1 MYGGIDMDKKR
12 VGIIT
17 GIIIIL
23 ILVIGLV
30 VYSFVGRK
38 EEKKQENT
46 TVKHETAEK
55 LYKGQDG
62 ETCTEVTIVSHNA
75 KASETDDKVLLYL
88 IFGQMKK
95 DKVLGN
101 EITKDDYMKSAE
113 KILKNE
119 DIPEAFEDYVYEGY
133 AYELNG
139 NQLTRKKVKCDSK
152 KYVSKLYGYSNNE
165 ETLTLNVKAGY
176 IENNQVYDLNGT
188 ALGAYSADTL
198 NEMLDKGTLQVYTY
212 QTQGGKYQLESV
224 SVK

>member
-1 MYGGIDMDKKR
+1 MNKKR
-12 VGIIT
+12 VGIII
-17 GIIIIL
+17 GIIVIL
-23 ILVIGLV
+23 LLV
-30 VYSFVGRK
+30 VGFVIYSFVINK
-38 EEKKQENT
+38 TEEKTEST

-62 ETCTEVTIVSHNA
+62 ETCTEVNIVSHNA

-101 EITKDDYMKSAE
+101 EITKDDYIKSAE

-133 AYELNG
+133 AYELDG
-139 NQLTRKKVKCDSK
+139 DQLTRKKVECDSK

-176 IENNQVYDLNGT
+176 IENEMLYDLNGKEIGT
-188 ALGAYSADTL
+188 YQEDEL
-198 NEMLDKGTLQVYTY
+198 NEMLDQGTLQVYTY
-212 QTQGGKYQLESV
+212 QAQDGDYQLESV
-224 SVK
+224 GMK

>member
-1 MYGGIDMDKKR
+1 MNKKR
-12 VGIIT
+12 VGIII
-17 GIIIIL
+17 GIIVIL
-23 ILVIGLV
+23 LFVVGFVI
-30 VYSFVGRK
+30 YSFVINK
-38 EEKKQENT
+38 TEEKTESI

-62 ETCTEVTIVSHNA
+62 ETCTEVNIVSHNA
-75 KASETDDKVLLYL
+75 KVSETDDKVLLYL

-101 EITKDDYMKSAE
+101 EITKDDYIKSAE

-133 AYELNG
+133 AYELDG
-139 NQLTRKKVKCDSK
+139 DQLTRKKVECDSK

-176 IENNQVYDLNGT
+176 IENEMLYDLNGKEIGT
-188 ALGAYSADTL
+188 YQEDEL
-198 NEMLDKGTLQVYTY
+198 NEMLDQGTLQVYTY
-212 QTQGGKYQLESV
+212 QAQDGDYQLESV

>member
-1 MYGGIDMDKKR
+1 MDKKR
-12 VGIIT
+12 VGIIA

-30 VYSFVGRK
+30 IYSFVINK
-38 EEKKQENT
+38 TEEKTEST
-46 TVKHETAEK
+46 TVKHETVEK
-55 LYKGQDG
+55 LYKEQDG
-62 ETCTEVTIVSHNA
+62 ETCTEVNIVSHNT

-101 EITKDDYMKSAE
+101 EITKDDYIKSAE

-133 AYELNG
+133 AYELDG
-139 NQLTRKKVKCDSK
+139 DQLTRKKVKCDSK

-176 IENNQVYDLNGT
+176 IENETLYDLNGKEIGT
-188 ALGAYSADTL
+188 YQEDEL
-198 NEMLDKGTLQVYTY
+198 NEMLDQGTLQVYTY
-212 QTQGGKYQLESV
+212 QAQDGNYQLESV

>member
-1 MYGGIDMDKKR
+1 MNKKR
-12 VGIIT
+12 VGIII
-17 GIIIIL
+17 GIIVIL
-23 ILVIGLV
+23 LFVVGLVI
-30 VYSFVGRK
+30 YSFVINK
-38 EEKKQENT
+38 TEEKTESI

-55 LYKGQDG
+55 LYKEQDG
-62 ETCTEVTIVSHNA
+62 ETCTEVNIVSHNA
-75 KASETDDKVLLYL
+75 KVSETDDKVLLYL

-95 DKVLGN
+95 DKILEN

-139 NQLTRKKVKCDSK
+139 DQLTRKKVKCDSK

-176 IENNQVYDLNGT
+176 IENETLYDLNGKEIGT
-188 ALGAYSADTL
+188 YQEDEL
-198 NEMLDKGTLQVYTY
+198 NEMLDQGTLQVYTY
-212 QTQGGKYQLESV
+212 QAQDGDYQLESV
-224 SVK
+224 GMK

>member
-1 MYGGIDMDKKR
+1 MNKKR
-12 VGIIT
+12 VGIII
-17 GIIIIL
+17 GIIVIL
-23 ILVIGLV
+23 LFVVGFVI
-30 VYSFVGRK
+30 YSFVINK
-38 EEKKQENT
+38 TEERTESI

-55 LYKGQDG
+55 LYKEQDG
-62 ETCTEVTIVSHNA
+62 ETCTEVNIVSHNA
-75 KASETDDKVLLYL
+75 KVSETDDKVLLYL

-101 EITKDDYMKSAE
+101 EITKDDYIKSAE

-139 NQLTRKKVKCDSK
+139 DQLTRKKVKCDSK

-176 IENNQVYDLNGT
+176 IENETLYDLNGKEIGT
-188 ALGAYSADTL
+188 YQEDEL
-198 NEMLDKGTLQVYTY
+198 NEMLDQGTLQVYTY
-212 QTQGGKYQLESV
+212 QAQDGDYQLESV
-224 SVK
+224 GMK

>member
-1 MYGGIDMDKKR
+1 MDKKR
-12 VGIIT
+12 VGIIA

-30 VYSFVGRK
+30 IYSFVINK
-38 EEKKQENT
+38 TEEKTEST
-46 TVKHETAEK
+46 TVKHETVEK
-55 LYKGQDG
+55 LYKEQDG
-62 ETCTEVTIVSHNA
+62 ETCTEVNIVSHNT

-101 EITKDDYMKSAE
+101 EITKDDYIKSAE

-139 NQLTRKKVKCDSK
+139 DQLTRKKVKCDSK

-176 IENNQVYDLNGT
+176 IENEMLYDLNGKEIGT
-188 ALGAYSADTL
+188 YQEDEL
-198 NEMLDKGTLQVYTY
+198 NEMLDQGTLQVYTY
-212 QTQGGKYQLESV
+212 QAQDGDYQLESV

>member
-1 MYGGIDMDKKR
+1 MDKKR
-12 VGIIT
+12 VGIIA

-30 VYSFVGRK
+30 IYSFVINK
-38 EEKKQENT
+38 TEEKTEST
-46 TVKHETAEK
+46 TVKHETVEK
-55 LYKGQDG
+55 LYKEQDG
-62 ETCTEVTIVSHNA
+62 ETCTEVNIVSHNT

-101 EITKDDYMKSAE
+101 EITKDDYIKSAE

-133 AYELNG
+133 AYELDG
-139 NQLTRKKVKCDSK
+139 DQLTRKKVKCDSK

-176 IENNQVYDLNGT
+176 IENNQVYDLNGKEIGT
-188 ALGAYSADTL
+188 YQEDEL
-198 NEMLDKGTLQVYTY
+198 NEMLDQGTLQVYTY
-212 QTQGGKYQLESV
+212 QAQDGDYQLESV

>member
-1 MYGGIDMDKKR
+1 MNKKR
-12 VGIIT
+12 VGIII
-17 GIIIIL
+17 GIIVIL
-23 ILVIGLV
+23 LFVVGFVI
-30 VYSFVGRK
+30 YSFVINK
-38 EEKKQENT
+38 TEEKTESI

-55 LYKGQDG
+55 LYKEQDG
-62 ETCTEVTIVSHNA
+62 ETCTEVNIVSHNA
-75 KASETDDKVLLYL
+75 KVSETDDKVLLYL

-139 NQLTRKKVKCDSK
+139 DQLTRKKVKCDSK

-176 IENNQVYDLNGT
+176 IENETLYDLNGKEIGT
-188 ALGAYSADTL
+188 YQEDEL
-198 NEMLDKGTLQVYTY
+198 NEMLDQGTLQVYTY
-212 QTQGGKYQLESV
+212 QAQDGDYQLESV
-224 SVK
+224 GMK

>member
-1 MYGGIDMDKKR
+1 MNKKR
-12 VGIIT
+12 VGIII
-17 GIIIIL
+17 GIIVIL
-23 ILVIGLV
+23 LFVVGFVI
-30 VYSFVGRK
+30 YSFVINK
-38 EEKKQENT
+38 TEEKTESI

-55 LYKGQDG
+55 LYKEQDG
-62 ETCTEVTIVSHNA
+62 ETCTEVNIVSHNA
-75 KASETDDKVLLYL
+75 KVSETDDKVLLYL

-101 EITKDDYMKSAE
+101 EITKDDYIKSAE

-133 AYELNG
+133 AYELDG
-139 NQLTRKKVKCDSK
+139 DQLTRKKVKCDSK

-176 IENNQVYDLNGT
+176 IENETLYDLNGKEIGT
-188 ALGAYSADTL
+188 YQEDEL
-198 NEMLDKGTLQVYTY
+198 NEMLDQGTLQVYTY
-212 QTQGGKYQLESV
+212 QAQDGDYQLESV

>member
-1 MYGGIDMDKKR
+1 MNKKR
-12 VGIIT
+12 VGLII
-17 GIIIIL
+17 GIVV
-23 ILVIGLV
+23 ILVLVVGLF
-30 VYSFVGRK
+30 VYSFAINK
-38 EEKKQENT
+38 EEKKTENQ
-46 TVKHETAEK
+46 TVKHDTAEK
-55 LYKGQDG
+55 LYKEQDG
-62 ETCTEVTIVSHNA
+62 NTCTEVNIVSHNA
-75 KASETDDKVLLYL
+75 KVSETDDKVLLYL

-139 NQLTRKKVKCDSK
+139 DQLTRKKVKCDSK

-176 IENNQVYDLNGT
+176 IENEMLYDLNGKEIGT
-188 ALGAYSADTL
+188 YQEDEL
-198 NEMLDKGTLQVYTY
+198 NEMLDQGTLQVYTY
-212 QTQGGKYQLESV
+212 QAQDGDYQLESV
-224 SVK
+224 GMK

>member
-1 MYGGIDMDKKR
+1 MNKKR
-12 VGIIT
+12 VGIII
-17 GIIIIL
+17 GIIVVL
-23 ILVIGLV
+23 LFVVGFVI
-30 VYSFVGRK
+30 YSFVINK
-38 EEKKQENT
+38 TEEKTESI

-62 ETCTEVTIVSHNA
+62 ETCTEVNIVSHNA
-75 KASETDDKVLLYL
+75 KVSETDDKVLLYL

-95 DKVLGN
+95 DKILEN
-101 EITKDDYMKSAE
+101 EITKDDYIKSAE

-139 NQLTRKKVKCDSK
+139 DQLTRKKVKCDSK

-176 IENNQVYDLNGT
+176 IENETLYDLNGKEIGT
-188 ALGAYSADTL
+188 YQEDEL
-198 NEMLDKGTLQVYTY
+198 NEMLDQGTLQVYTY
-212 QTQGGKYQLESV
+212 QAQDGDYQLESV
-224 SVK
+224 GMK

>member
-1 MYGGIDMDKKR
+1 MDKKR
-12 VGIIT
+12 VGIIA

-30 VYSFVGRK
+30 IYSFVINK
-38 EEKKQENT
+38 TEEKTESI

-55 LYKGQDG
+55 LYKEQDG
-62 ETCTEVTIVSHNA
+62 ETCTEVNIVSHNT
-75 KASETDDKVLLYL
+75 KVSETDDKVLLYL

-101 EITKDDYMKSAE
+101 EITKDDYIKSAE

-139 NQLTRKKVKCDSK
+139 DQLTRKKVKCDSK
-152 KYVSKLYGYSNNE
+152 KYVSKLYGYSNHE
-165 ETLTLNVKAGY
+165 ETLTLNIKAGY
-176 IENNQVYDLNGT
+176 IENEMLYDLNEKEIGT
-188 ALGAYSADTL
+188 YQEDEL
-198 NEMLDKGTLQVYTY
+198 NEMLDQGTLQVYTY
-212 QTQGGKYQLESV
+212 QAQDGDYQLESV

>member
-1 MYGGIDMDKKR
+1 MDKKR
-12 VGIIT
+12 VGIIA

-30 VYSFVGRK
+30 IYSFVIYK
-38 EEKKQENT
+38 TEEKTEST
-46 TVKHETAEK
+46 TVKHETVEK
-55 LYKGQDG
+55 LYKEQDG
-62 ETCTEVTIVSHNA
+62 ETCTEVNIVSHNT

-101 EITKDDYMKSAE
+101 EITKDDYIKSAE

-133 AYELNG
+133 AYELDG
-139 NQLTRKKVKCDSK
+139 DQLTRKKVKCDSK

-165 ETLTLNVKAGY
+165 ETLTLNIKAGY
-176 IENNQVYDLNGT
+176 IENEMLYDLNGKEIGT
-188 ALGAYSADTL
+188 YQEDEL
-198 NEMLDKGTLQVYTY
+198 NEMLDQGTLQVYTY
-212 QTQGGKYQLESV
+212 QAQDGDYQLESV

>member
-1 MYGGIDMDKKR
+1 MNKKR
-12 VGIIT
+12 VGIII
-17 GIIIIL
+17 GIIVIL
-23 ILVIGLV
+23 LFVDGFVI
-30 VYSFVGRK
+30 YSFVINK
-38 EEKKQENT
+38 TEEKTESI

-55 LYKGQDG
+55 LYKEQDG
-62 ETCTEVTIVSHNA
+62 ETCTEVNIVSHNA

-101 EITKDDYMKSAE
+101 EITKDDYIKSAE

-139 NQLTRKKVKCDSK
+139 DQLTRKKVECDSK

-176 IENNQVYDLNGT
+176 IENEMLYDLNGKEIGT
-188 ALGAYSADTL
+188 YQEDEL
-198 NEMLDKGTLQVYTY
+198 NEMLDQGTLQVYTY
-212 QTQGGKYQLESV
+212 RAQNGDYQLESV

>member
-1 MYGGIDMDKKR
+1 MDKKR
-12 VGIIT
+12 VGIIA

-30 VYSFVGRK
+30 IYSFVINK
-38 EEKKQENT
+38 TEEKTEST
-46 TVKHETAEK
+46 TVKHETVEK
-55 LYKGQDG
+55 LYKEQDG
-62 ETCTEVTIVSHNA
+62 ETCTEVNIVSHNT
-75 KASETDDKVLLYL
+75 KVSETDDKVLLYL

-101 EITKDDYMKSAE
+101 EITKDDYIKSAE

-119 DIPEAFEDYVYEGY
+119 DIPESFEDYVYEGY
-133 AYELNG
+133 AYELDG
-139 NQLTRKKVKCDSK
+139 DQLTRKKVECDSK

-176 IENNQVYDLNGT
+176 IENEMLYDLNGKEIGT
-188 ALGAYSADTL
+188 YQEDEL
-198 NEMLDKGTLQVYTY
+198 NEMLDQGTLQVYTY
-212 QTQGGKYQLESV
+212 QAQDGDYQLESV

>member
-1 MYGGIDMDKKR
+1 MNKKR
-12 VGIIT
+12 VGIII
-17 GIIIIL
+17 GIIVIL
-23 ILVIGLV
+23 LFVVGFVI
-30 VYSFVGRK
+30 YSFVINK
-38 EEKKQENT
+38 TEEKTESI

-55 LYKGQDG
+55 LYKEQDG
-62 ETCTEVTIVSHNA
+62 ETCTEVNIVSHNA
-75 KASETDDKVLLYL
+75 KVSETDDKVLLYL

-95 DKVLGN
+95 DKILEN

-139 NQLTRKKVKCDSK
+139 DQLTRKKVKCDSK

-176 IENNQVYDLNGT
+176 IENETLYDLNGKEIGT
-188 ALGAYSADTL
+188 YQEDEL
-198 NEMLDKGTLQVYTY
+198 NEMLDQGTLQVYTY
-212 QTQGGKYQLESV
+212 QAQDGDYQLESV
-224 SVK
+224 GMK

>member
-1 MYGGIDMDKKR
+1 MDKKR
-12 VGIIT
+12 VGIIA

-30 VYSFVGRK
+30 IYSFVINK
-38 EEKKQENT
+38 TEEKTEST
-46 TVKHETAEK
+46 TVKHETVEK
-55 LYKGQDG
+55 LYKEQDG
-62 ETCTEVTIVSHNA
+62 ETCTEVNIVSHNT

-95 DKVLGN
+95 DKILEN
-101 EITKDDYMKSAE
+101 EITKDDYIKSAE

-133 AYELNG
+133 AYELDG
-139 NQLTRKKVKCDSK
+139 DQLTRKKVKCDSK

-165 ETLTLNVKAGY
+165 ETLTLNIKAGY
-176 IENNQVYDLNGT
+176 IENEMLYDLNGKEIGT
-188 ALGAYSADTL
+188 YQEDEL
-198 NEMLDKGTLQVYTY
+198 NEMLDQGTLQVYTY
-212 QTQGGKYQLESV
+212 QAQDGDYQLESV

>member
-1 MYGGIDMDKKR
+1 MDKKR
-12 VGIIT
+12 VGIIA

-30 VYSFVGRK
+30 IYSFVINK
-38 EEKKQENT
+38 TEEKTESI

-55 LYKGQDG
+55 LYKEQDG
-62 ETCTEVTIVSHNA
+62 ETCTEVNIVSHNT

-101 EITKDDYMKSAE
+101 EITKDDYIKSAE

-133 AYELNG
+133 AYELDG
-139 NQLTRKKVKCDSK
+139 DQLTRKKVKCDSK

-176 IENNQVYDLNGT
+176 IENETLYDLNGKEIGT
-188 ALGAYSADTL
+188 YQEDEL
-198 NEMLDKGTLQVYTY
+198 NEMLDQGTLQVYTY
-212 QTQGGKYQLESV
+212 QAQDGDYQLESV